1 MTVTRTYNK
10 NVLMEE
16 ETHKQ
21 LITPNHK
28 MLGKECCLQKCPS
41 RGLGHRISKLAKQ
54 TVTADYA
61 HSTILSI
68 DCRPSFIRFPSQ
80 RPSYGILPLNV
91 QYSPSLF
98 LFHQRLKTFLF
109 QKSFPELLL

>member
-41 RGLGHRISKLAKQ
+41 RRPEHRISKLAKQ
-54 TVTADYA
+54 TARVDYA
-61 HSTILSI
+61 HSIE
-68 DCRPSFIRFPSQ
+68 CRPSFVSRHSVHPMEFSPTECSVFPFSVHL
-80 RPSYGILPLNV
+80 PS
-91 QYSPSLF
+91 
-98 LFHQRLKTFLF
+98 KTFLF
-109 QKSFPELLL
+109 QKSFPDILL